1 MKKNSTSIDNGKKL
15 LQFDNEITIAKY
27 SIDINLNIS
36 IFQLKIFQFINSK
49 NKEIHL
55 INERNIF
62 DGF

>member
-36 IFQLKIFQFINSK
+36 IFQLKNFS
-49 NKEIHL
+49 IHKF
-55 INERNIF
+55 EK
-62 DGF
+62 